1 MQAAGYDELA
11 QRIEHQLRAESPV
24 IEWHVLRAS
33 EMIERTAIS
42 FPDGFT
48 HVVVETS
55 ITINGTQL
63 RTESKHYIEVV
74 QLPDFVGYLRHCTA
88 KSIAAFVT

>member
-1 MQAAGYDELA
+1 MQAANYDELA
-11 QRIEHQLRAESPV
+11 ENIEQQLQTESPM

-33 EMIERTAIS
+33 EIIMRTTIS

-48 HVVVETS
+48 HIVIEASIIINET
-55 ITINGTQL
+55 QF

-74 QLPDFVGYLRHCTA
+74 QLPDFVGYLRHRTA
-88 KSIAAFVT
+88 NSIAAFVT